1 MSNTHLKKINSSNL
15 EKITTLMGL
24 VGHIATYI
32 QVIKIFYL
40 QSSYAVSFIATV
52 ISFISMIFWL
62 IYGMKENIIPLIV
75 CNIFGLIGV
84 FLIMVGII
92 FYGNS
97 FL

>member
-1 MSNTHLKKINSSNL
+1 MSNTTLKKINSYNL
-15 EKITTLMGL
+15 ERITTLMGL

-32 QVIKIFYL
+32 QVFKRFYL
-40 QSSYAVSFIATV
+40 QSSYAVSFIAAV

-62 IYGMKENIIPLIV
+62 MYGIERNIYPLIV

-92 FYGNS
+92 IYGNS

>member
-1 MSNTHLKKINSSNL
+1 MDNTALKKINSYDL
-15 EKITTLMGL
+15 ERITTLMGL

-32 QVIKIFYL
+32 QVFKIFYL

-62 IYGMKENIIPLIV
+62 IYGMKKNIIPLIV

-84 FLIMVGII
+84 LLIMVGIVI
-92 FYGNS
+92 YGNS